1 MSAHSAR
8 VVPLV
13 AVVEGLERQEIEPTA
28 AGSSDAGFPV
38 FDYPRDVAIV
48 SIHVW
53 LNQADG
59 GGGNRTRVRSRTVK
73 SISKLSLPLNF
84 ARPAGGL
91 ANLPSG

>member
-1 MSAHSAR
+1 MKAEPIELLAG
-8 VVPLV
+8 
-13 AVVEGLERQEIEPTA
+13 EGT
-28 AGSSDAGFPV
+28 
-38 FDYPRDVAIV
+38 VAIHI
-48 SIHVW
+48 S